1 MLDEPLSSLEAMDH
15 LSEPSYPVSGRAPD
29 PQDLNA
35 SVAFWTDIVI
45 ICVAGL
51 ASFADV
57 LDARA
62 HPLEA
67 ILKYAAA
74 VYGSRRQDG
83 SRGQECCRVCGKR
96 AVYW

>member
-51 ASFADV
+51 AFF
-57 LDARA
+57 LT
-62 HPLEA
+62 L
-67 ILKYAAA
+67 L
-74 VYGSRRQDG
+74 
-83 SRGQECCRVCGKR
+83 R
-96 AVYW
+96 AVARLGPGGGWSNGHYFRAFLRSCHH